1 MNNKMNNRTIILLL
15 LTCVFAIVI
24 GGIRSKKEELT
35 FLEMGIIEKVVIEKE
50 GSDRRKE
57 LIDEEK
63 KEFLNALIKD
73 SNLTKTE
80 SINDFPVN
88 VEDYLKVT
96 VYRTEKQ
103 DNEDVFFVYKRGDY
117 TSTNYYLEKPY
128 EGIWELSEDTYQKTV
143 DMYQGE

>member
-1 MNNKMNNRTIILLL
+1 MNNRMNNRTIILLL
-15 LTCVFAIVI
+15 LTCAFAIVV
-24 GGIRSKKEELT
+24 GGIRTKKEDLT

-73 SNLTKTE
+73 SNLKKTE
-80 SINDFPVN
+80 SINDLPVN
-88 VEDYLKVT
+88 VEDYFKVI

-103 DNEDVFFVYKRGDY
+103 DSQDVFFVYRRDAY
-117 TSTNYYLEKPY
+117 TFTNYYLEKPY
-128 EGIWELSEDTYQKTV
+128 EGIWEISEDTYQKIV
-143 DMYQGE
+143 DMY